1 MSTCTYDN
9 PRAKSCGL
17 SPRTGGQA
25 IVYLLLIYFA
35 AAENIRKT
43 RQSEMHK
50 GKETKLSSVS
60 ADRLPIRQF
69 PKVIL
74 ALLRNPPFLFT
85 VLAGASEGILTSG
98 FATFVPKF
106 IQNHFG
112 VTAAR
117 AALYTGLY
125 MYVFVQ
131 RLSPTNQ
138 N

>member
-1 MSTCTYDN
+1 M
-9 PRAKSCGL
+9 R
-17 SPRTGGQA
+17 RTRTT
-25 IVYLLLIYFA
+25 LLRIYFA
-35 AAENIRKT
+35 AAENVRKT

-50 GKETKLSSVS
+50 GNETKLSSVS

-69 PKVIL
+69 PTVIL

-117 AALYTGLY
+117 AALYTGKH
-125 MYVFVQ
+125 VFV
-131 RLSPTNQ
+131 RKF
-138 N
+138 